1 MKIALIGA
9 SGFVGKAIAQELVN
23 RGHAVTAISRHPE
36 QGGTGEGGT
45 AEQGGT
51 REGGTAKREGSR
63 EARAAEQ
70 EGSREGGIAG
80 RIVGVKGDVFDVD
93 QMVGLL
99 RGHDA
104 VVSAY
109 NPGWTN
115 PEIYADSMRGSR
127 AIQEAV
133 KKSGVKRLIVI
144 GGAGSLYI
152 KPGVQLVD
160 TPQFPAEYKAGA
172 TAARDYLD
180 EIRKEK
186 EFDWTFFSPAIL
198 MNHETAG
205 VRRGAYRLGL
215 ENPVFDEKGVSL
227 LSVEDLAMVIVDE
240 LENPKHIK
248 QRFTAGY

>member
-9 SGFVGKAIAQELVN
+9 SGFVGKAIARELVD
-23 RGHAVTAISRHPE
+23 RGHTVTAISRHPE
-36 QGGTGEGGT
+36 QGGV
-45 AEQGGT
+45 
-51 REGGTAKREGSR
+51 R
-63 EARAAEQ
+63 
-70 EGSREGGIAG
+70 
-80 RIVGVKGDVFDVD
+80 GDVFNIDE
-93 QMVGLL
+93 MAGLL
-99 RGHDA
+99 KGHDA

-115 PEIYADSMRGSR
+115 PEIYADFTRGSK

-133 KKSGVKRLIVI
+133 KKSGVRRLIVI

-160 TPQFPAEYKAGA
+160 TPQFPEQWKPGA

-186 EFDWTFFSPAIL
+186 DLDWTFFSPAIL

-205 VRRGAYRLGL
+205 VRRGQYRLGL
-215 ENPVFDEKGVSL
+215 ENPVFDEKGQSI
-227 LSVEDLAMVIVDE
+227 LSVEDLAVAIVDE
-240 LENPKHIK
+240 LEHPKHIK